1 MKPKIMTVA
10 VLIMA
15 MGVIACGKASAQDK
29 KPKEDKGNK
38 PAKLVLK
45 KGEKI
50 AFIGDSI
57 TAGGQGRTAT

>member
-38 PAKLVLK
+38 PTKLVLK
-45 KGEKI
+45 KGEK
-50 AFIGDSI
+50 SPS
-57 TAGGQGRTAT
+57 